1 MLKARRDSHRATE
14 HARLA
19 YLPSQNLALVLDR
32 KTFSG
37 PVTCPACTRLV
48 TIAYVASVGDR
59 EIRTFHWH
67 CPHAACAGAGTFR
80 LHGEF
85 LGATAGPT
93 DFDKKK

>member
-1 MLKARRDSHRATE
+1 MLGWRTSPAKIWRSCSTE
-14 HARLA
+14 
-19 YLPSQNLALVLDR
+19 
-32 KTFSG
+32 KTFSV